1 MGWGKHEQQGN
12 TRNKGTEKQDIRG
25 GGEGKR
31 GTRKQGNGRPR
42 ETRGTRET
50 GK

>member
-25 GGEGKR
+25 GGGREEGNK
-31 GTRKQGNGRPR
+31 
-42 ETRGTRET
+42 ET
-50 GK
+50 G